1 MAESKVIA
9 RLSRLSIDLITIPDD
24 QTEILKRV
32 LQRTRA
38 EVRRYWPCPET
49 FDTDSDVIVADF
61 FPGIE
66 KRLPWIPGEARA
78 ALVLVLPGGGQPDVD
93 AIHAALPDG
102 ILTRPIQERAV
113 IPTVAMAWDHFSY
126 HRRQTERITQ
136 LDESIRTL
144 REIERAKTIL
154 MQERQI
160 SEASAFDALRKEAM
174 RRRTKVAAV
183 AKSII
188 DGGHSG
194 S

>member
-1 MAESKVIA
+1 MESKVIS

-24 QTEILKRV
+24 QAEVLKRV

-38 EVRRYWPCPET
+38 EVRRHWPCPEV
-49 FDTDSDVIVADF
+49 FDAESDIIVADF

-66 KRLPWIPGEARA
+66 KRMPWIPGEARA
-78 ALVLVLPGGGQPDVD
+78 AVVLVLPGGGQPDVD

-113 IPTVAMAWDHFSY
+113 LPTISMAWDHFSY
-126 HRRQTERITQ
+126 HRRQAERIGQ

-154 MQERQI
+154 MQERKL
-160 SEASAFDALRKEAM
+160 SEAHAFDALRKEAM
-174 RRRTKVAAV
+174 QRRTKVATV
-183 AKSII
+183 ARSII
-188 DGGHSG
+188 DGGHNG
-194 S
+194 R